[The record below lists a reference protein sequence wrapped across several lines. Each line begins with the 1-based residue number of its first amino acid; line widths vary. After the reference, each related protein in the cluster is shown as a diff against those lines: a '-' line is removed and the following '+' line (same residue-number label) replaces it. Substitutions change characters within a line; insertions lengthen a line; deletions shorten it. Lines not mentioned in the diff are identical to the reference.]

1 MTEQVL
7 RIFVSSPGDVP
18 DERRRVDLVVER
30 LNTEFA
36 ERVRI
41 ETIRWE
47 SAYYSAHDTFQKQ
60 IPEAADC
67 DVVVAVFRAR
77 LGTEL
82 PAAFPHLPSGEPYPS
97 GTAYEVLSAIAARK
111 GGKSLPDV
119 FVFRYPSPP
128 TITLDSADRAEIEL
142 QWMRLKGFFD
152 AWFRTVEG
160 QFVAAFQSYA
170 STDDFALKIEDCLRQ
185 WLAKRGFASK
195 SNRWDRLLHGSPF
208 PGLESFDATRDAVF
222 FGRELAI
229 RQSVERLREAG
240 ADDKRLPFLLILG
253 ASGAGKSSLLRAGLL
268 PRLTLPGT
276 IPEVDLWRVAVVAA
290 GPDPADALSESLL
303 GAAAVGPELAQGAFA
318 DKALLAR
325 LLAGDPATA
334 LAPLREALAK
344 AAEARRVQANFD
356 APRPARLLLAI
367 DQGERL
373 FTEAEP
379 AKAARFA
386 ELVAA
391 AAREKL
397 ACVVFVMRSDAYP
410 RLQAVPALLEL
421 RDKGASFDLIRPSPG
436 ELEEMVKGPVE
447 ACDPPLA
454 FETRDGHSLAER
466 LVDEAK
472 GGDALPLLGMTLA
485 RLYRAEEE
493 RKDSVLRF
501 DDYRGLAAAV
511 SETADEAMK
520 TLDPSEKAELP
531 ALVAALVSDVA
542 PDPLTGASAPVIAP
556 LDRQSFEAGRPS
568 RTKLIDAFVGKRL
581 LTSEGD
587 GAAARVR
594 PVHEALLRIWPDA
607 VRIVAETSGLIRI
620 RHALE
625 PIVREWAAAGESDK
639 SGYLQISLPLL
650 GGAQQLVARFGTDL
664 SPTMRD
670 FIARATAADA
680 ERRDRE
686 RRRQRT
692 ILAATAFA
700 LVVMTMLAGAAAWQW
715 RQAETQRQ
723 LADTQRKLAESTLLS
738 ATTAANAMV
747 SQLAKSMRDRKGMPI
762 DLVRDVLDRAQSLQR
777 QLIAS
782 WQNRPELLLSEGKAL
797 NEVVLTEF
805 ALGNSASALRAAED
819 YRNLMDDLVKRDPT
833 SAEVRRELSFGLN
846 RFGDAL
852 MRNGQDRQAFDE
864 YRRSVA
870 LREDLART
878 DPNNRQAQDDLAAAL
893 EKLGVSQHALGGDQD
908 SEADKSYLASL
919 AIREQ
924 LVRDEPQNEAWRRDL
939 SLSYERRGVLL
950 HDFGD
955 DEEALK
961 SLNNGLAIRE
971 QLAAEKPGD
980 TQSRRDLANA
990 LDQIG
995 VVRLLGGD
1003 FGEALANF
1011 EKSRDLRKGLADSDP
1026 KNLEW
1031 QRDLAVGYAHS
1042 GDALF
1047 RGGSHEKALD
1057 QYHSALAIRERLATA
1072 DIDNADWQTDL
1083 VLDLRRL
1090 ASAGEEPRA
1099 NLTRALDI
1107 TKRLQ
1112 GSGKLAVDKEGWA
1125 ADLEKLLAAM
1135 KP

>member
-1 MTEQVL
+1 
-7 RIFVSSPGDVP
+7 
-18 DERRRVDLVVER
+18 
-30 LNTEFA
+30 
-36 ERVRI
+36 
-41 ETIRWE
+41 
-47 SAYYSAHDTFQKQ
+47 
-60 IPEAADC
+60 
-67 DVVVAVFRAR
+67 
-77 LGTEL
+77 
-82 PAAFPHLPSGEPYPS
+82 
-97 GTAYEVLSAIAARK
+97 
-111 GGKSLPDV
+111 
-119 FVFRYPSPP
+119 
-128 TITLDSADRAEIEL
+128 
-142 QWMRLKGFFD
+142 LK
-152 AWFRTVEG
+152 V
-160 QFVAAFQSYA
+160 
-170 STDDFALKIEDCLRQ
+170 EDCLRQ

-208 PGLESFDATRDAVF
+208 PGLESFDATRAAVF

-276 IPEVDLWRVAVVAA
+276 IPEVDLWRVAVVTT
-290 GPDPADALSESLL
+290 GPDPADSLAESLL
-303 GAAAVGPELAQGAFA
+303 GASAIGPELAQGAFA

-334 LAPLREALAK
+334 LAPLREGLAK
-344 AAEARRVQANFD
+344 AAEERRVQANFD

-379 AKAARFA
+379 AKAAHFA
-386 ELVAA
+386 ELMAA
-391 AAREKL
+391 AARERL
-397 ACVVFVMRSDAYP
+397 AYVVFVMRSDAYP

-421 RDKGASFDLIRPSPG
+421 RDKRASFDLIRPSPG

-454 FETRDGHSLAER
+454 FETREGHSLAER

-472 GGDALPLLGMTLA
+472 GGDALPLLGVTLA
-485 RLYRAEEE
+485 RLYQAEEG
-493 RKDSVLRF
+493 RKDGVLRF
-501 DDYRGLAAAV
+501 DDYRGLAVAV

-542 PDPLTGASAPVIAP
+542 PDPLTGAPAPVVAP
-556 LDRQSFEAGRPS
+556 LERKTFEDGRPS
-568 RTKLIDAFVGKRL
+568 RTKLIDAFIEKRL

-587 GAAARVR
+587 GASARVR

-607 VRIVAETSGLIRI
+607 EGIVVETSGLIRV

-625 PIVREWAAAGESDK
+625 PIVREWVAAGESDK
-639 SGYLQISLPLL
+639 PGYLQISLPLL
-650 GGAQQLVARFGTDL
+650 AGAQQLVARFGTDL

-680 ERRDRE
+680 ERRNRE

-692 ILAATAFA
+692 ILAATASA
-700 LVVMTMLAGAAAWQW
+700 LVAMTMLAGAAVWQW

-738 ATTAANAMV
+738 ATSAANAMV

-762 DLVRDVLDRAQSLQR
+762 DLVRDILDRAQSLQR

-782 WQNRPELLLSEGKAL
+782 WQDRPELLLSEGKAL

-805 ALGNSASALRAAED
+805 ALGDSASALKAAED
-819 YRNLMDDLVKRDPT
+819 YRNLMDDLVKRDPKN
-833 SAEVRRELSFGLN
+833 AEVRRELSFGLN

-852 MRNGQDRQAFDE
+852 MRSGQDRQALDE

-870 LREDLART
+870 LREDLARD

-908 SEADKSYLASL
+908 SDADKSYLASL
-919 AIREQ
+919 AIREH
-924 LVRDEPQNEAWRRDL
+924 LVRDQPENEAWRRDL
-939 SLSYERRGVLL
+939 SLSYERRGLLL

-955 DEEALK
+955 DEAALT
-961 SLNNGLAIRE
+961 SLDNGLAIRK

-990 LDQIG
+990 FDQIG

-1003 FGEALANF
+1003 FDEALANF
-1011 EKSRDLRKGLADSDP
+1011 EKSRDLRKGLADSDL

-1047 RGGSHEKALD
+1047 RGGSHQKALD

-1072 DIDNADWQTDL
+1072 DRDNADWQTDL

-1090 ASAGEEPRA
+1090 ALAGEEPRA

-1112 GSGKLAVDKEGWA
+1112 ASGKLAADKEGWA
-1125 ADLEKLLAAM
+1125 ADLEELLA
-1135 KP
+1135 KTPP

>member
-128 TITLDSADRAEIEL
+128 TITLDSADRAEIES
-142 QWMRLKGFFD
+142 QWTRLKGFFD

-276 IPEVDLWRVAVVAA
+276 IPEVDLWRVAVVTA

-344 AAEARRVQANFD
+344 AAEERRVQANFD

-373 FTEAEP
+373 FSEAEP
-379 AKAARFA
+379 AKAAHFA
-386 ELVAA
+386 ELMAA

-397 ACVVFVMRSDAYP
+397 AYVVFVMRSDAYP

-472 GGDALPLLGMTLA
+472 GGDALPLLGVTLA
-485 RLYRAEEE
+485 RLYEAEEA
-493 RKDSVLRF
+493 RKDGVLRF

-542 PDPLTGASAPVIAP
+542 PDPLTGAPAPVVAP
-556 LDRQSFEAGRPS
+556 LERKSFEAGRPS
-568 RTKLIDAFVGKRL
+568 RTKLIDAFIEKRL

-607 VRIVAETSGLIRI
+607 ARIVAETSGLIRV

-639 SGYLQISLPLL
+639 PGYLQISLPLL
-650 GGAQQLVARFGTDL
+650 AGAQQLVARFGTDL

-680 ERRDRE
+680 DRRNRE

-700 LVVMTMLAGAAAWQW
+700 LVVMTMLAGAAVWQW
-715 RQAETQRQ
+715 RRAETQRQ

-762 DLVRDVLDRAQSLQR
+762 DLVRDILDRAQSLQR
-777 QLIAS
+777 QLIVS
-782 WQNRPELLLSEGKAL
+782 WKDRPELLLSEGKAL

-805 ALGNSASALRAAED
+805 ALGDTAGALKAAED

-852 MRNGQDRQAFDE
+852 MRNGQDRQALDE
-864 YRRSVA
+864 YSRSVA

-924 LVRDEPQNEAWRRDL
+924 LVRDEPENEAWRRDL
-939 SLSYERRGVLL
+939 SLSYERRGLLL

-980 TQSRRDLANA
+980 TQSRRDLG
-990 LDQIG
+990 QC
-995 VVRLLGGD
+995 LGS
-1003 FGEALANF
+1003 N
-1011 EKSRDLRKGLADSDP
+1011 
-1026 KNLEW
+1026 
-1031 QRDLAVGYAHS
+1031 
-1042 GDALF
+1042 
-1047 RGGSHEKALD
+1047 
-1057 QYHSALAIRERLATA
+1057 
-1072 DIDNADWQTDL
+1072 
-1083 VLDLRRL
+1083 RR
-1090 ASAGEEPRA
+1090 
-1099 NLTRALDI
+1099 RALS
-1107 TKRLQ
+1107 RRRF
-1112 GSGKLAVDKEGWA
+1112 
-1125 ADLEKLLAAM
+1125 
-1135 KP
+1135 

>member
-67 DVVVAVFRAR
+67 DLVVAVFRAR

-111 GGKSLPDV
+111 SGKGLPDV

-128 TITLDSADRAEIEL
+128 TITLDSADRAEIES
-142 QWMRLKGFFD
+142 QWTRLKGFFD
-152 AWFRTVEG
+152 AWFRTPEG

-276 IPEVDLWRVAVVAA
+276 IPEIDLWRVAVVTA

-303 GAAAVGPELAQGAFA
+303 GAAAVGQELAQGAFA
-318 DKALLAR
+318 DRALLSR
-325 LLAGDPATA
+325 LLAGDPGTA

-344 AAEARRVQANFD
+344 AAEERRVQANFD

-379 AKAARFA
+379 AKAAHFA
-386 ELVAA
+386 ELMAA

-397 ACVVFVMRSDAYP
+397 AYVVFVMRSDAYP
-410 RLQAVPALLEL
+410 RLQAVSALLEL

-472 GGDALPLLGMTLA
+472 GGDALPLLGVTLA
-485 RLYRAEEE
+485 RLYQAEEA

-542 PDPLTGASAPVIAP
+542 PDPLTGAPTPVVAP

-568 RTKLIDAFVGKRL
+568 RTKLIDAFVDKRL

-607 VRIVAETSGLIRI
+607 VRIVAETSGLIRV
-620 RHALE
+620 RHTLE

-639 SGYLQISLPLL
+639 PGYLQISLPLL
-650 GGAQQLVARFGTDL
+650 AGAQQLVARFGTDL

-700 LVVMTMLAGAAAWQW
+700 LVIMTMLAGAAVWQW

-738 ATTAANAMV
+738 ATNAANAMV

-762 DLVRDVLDRAQSLQR
+762 DLVRDILDRAQSLQR

-782 WQNRPELLLSEGKAL
+782 WPDRPELLLSEGKAL

-805 ALGNSASALRAAED
+805 TLGDTVSALKAAEE
-819 YRNLMDDLVKRDPT
+819 YRNLMDGLAKRDPT
-833 SAEVRRELSFGLN
+833 NAEVRRELSFGLN
-846 RFGDAL
+846 RFGDAE
-852 MRNGQDRQAFDE
+852 MRAGSFGDALQSFADSVGIRHKLVDAEPKNAQA
-864 YRRSVA
+864 R
-870 LREDLART
+870 
-878 DPNNRQAQDDLAAAL
+878 DDLAAAY
-893 EKLGVSQHALGGDQD
+893 EKLGEAQHALGGEERNR
-908 SEADKSYLASL
+908 EAAQSFDVSL
-919 AIREQ
+919 ALRRA
-924 LVRDEPQNEAWRRDL
+924 LVAEDPKNAGWRRDL
-939 SLSYERRGVLL
+939 GLSYERRGALL
-950 HDFGD
+950 GDFGL
-955 DEEALK
+955 DEEAARVLYRQP
-961 SLNNGLAIRE
+961 SVAR
-971 QLAAEKPGD
+971 
-980 TQSRRDLANA
+980 
-990 LDQIG
+990 
-995 VVRLLGGD
+995 
-1003 FGEALANF
+1003 
-1011 EKSRDLRKGLADSDP
+1011 
-1026 KNLEW
+1026 
-1031 QRDLAVGYAHS
+1031 
-1042 GDALF
+1042 
-1047 RGGSHEKALD
+1047 
-1057 QYHSALAIRERLATA
+1057 ATGA
-1072 DIDNADWQTDL
+1072 RN
-1083 VLDLRRL
+1083 
-1090 ASAGEEPRA
+1090 P
-1099 NLTRALDI
+1099 
-1107 TKRLQ
+1107 
-1112 GSGKLAVDKEGWA
+1112 
-1125 ADLEKLLAAM
+1125 
-1135 KP
+1135 